1 MLDSEALKWL
11 AENYKD
17 PPQSQCIYGEC
28 YVRENDLAYEHKTA
42 PDPPAYN
49 TDVLL
54 EIGGDRL
61 VKLYECGG
69 NFELASRELGISRK
83 TLNKYIERLRKK
95 MLKDGITATEFDSK
109 VRNVANIATQ
119 D

>member
-1 MLDSEALKWL
+1 MLDEASLKWL

-49 TDVLL
+49 TSVLA
-54 EIGGDRL
+54 EIGGERL

-69 NFELASRELGISRK
+69 SFPLAARELGIKEK
-83 TLNKYIERLRKK
+83 TLREFMRRLRINFTEV
-95 MLKDGITATEFDSK
+95 GITAEVFDAG
-109 VRNVANIATQ
+109 VRNG
-119 D
+119 